1 MVTDQFQR
9 RSFIVRYLTLFGGE
23 AFSKVCVFAAFAY
36 LARVLGPDNFGVIE
50 LALSITVF
58 CVLGAESGLGSYGA
72 RMVEQSPHLIAQ
84 LIPRII
90 VLRALLSIPAYLIIL
105 SLSSRYGMPG
115 IGLLAIYGLITLM
128 TPFFTQ
134 WVFQGLRQM
143 QWIAAGSA
151 LRYGLFSLIILAAVR
166 RGSDIRLVAI
176 AEVCGAAAFVVL
188 NAVLLHR
195 VLAMRLEWAGAFRG
209 ALRLMK
215 ETWFL
220 GVSDLT
226 WAAMWYSP
234 TLIIGWAAQTADVAW
249 LAAPVRIVL
258 ALHTFVW
265 LYFFNMIPNLSKELH
280 EGVDGW
286 RALVH
291 RSLSTSM
298 WAAFLVALGGTFFAR
313 MIVTTVYGPA
323 YGPAVLPFQIVI
335 WMIPVTWLSGH
346 FRFSL
351 IAAGHQRLEFIA
363 SAAAGIA
370 TPALA
375 FAGLSLFGS
384 AGAAAALL
392 TGAIINAIVAAVASH
407 KVIGSV
413 QMRAAARPLV
423 TCVASSFVGIAVA
436 LLAGWPVAAA
446 LACLLYAA
454 VAASQWNL
462 ARLREAWE
470 GRLT

>member
-1 MVTDQFQR
+1 MLSERFQR

-36 LARVLGPDNFGVIE
+36 LARVLGPENFGVIE
-50 LALSITVF
+50 LALSVTVF
-58 CVLGAESGLGSYGA
+58 CVLGAENGLGSYGA
-72 RMVEQSPHLIAQ
+72 RMVQQHPKLIPE

-90 VLRALLSIPAYLIIL
+90 VLRAMLSIPAYIVIL

-115 IGLLAIYGLITLM
+115 IGLLAIYGVITIL

-151 LRYGLFSLIILAAVR
+151 LRYGLFSLIVLAGIRSGTDV
-166 RGSDIRLVAI
+166 RLVAV
-176 AEVCGAAAFVVL
+176 AEVCGAAALVL
-188 NAVLLHR
+188 LNIVLLHR
-195 VLAMRLEWAGAFRG
+195 VLAVRLNWHGAVSG
-209 ALRLMK
+209 ALRLLK

-234 TLIIGWAAQTADVAW
+234 TLIIGWVARSEDVAW

-298 WAAFLVALGGTFFAR
+298 WPAFLVALGGTFFAPT
-313 MIVTTVYGPA
+313 IVGTVYGGA
-323 YGPAVLPFQIVI
+323 YAEAVLPFQIVI

-351 IAAGHQRLEFIA
+351 IAAGHQRLEFAA
-363 SAAAGIA
+363 SATAGVA
-370 TPALA
+370 TPVLT
-375 FAGLSLFGS
+375 FAGLALFGIP
-384 AGAAAALL
+384 GAAAALL
-392 TGAIINAIVAAVASH
+392 AGGVINAVVAIVASH
-407 KVIGSV
+407 RVIGPV
-413 QMRAAARPLV
+413 QMRSAARPLV
-423 TCVASSFVGIAVA
+423 TCVAATFAGLAIAV
-436 LLAGWPVAAA
+436 LVGWPAAA
-446 LACLLYAA
+446 AMACLGYAA

-462 ARLREAWE
+462 ARLREAWD